1 MGQLELELVDGV
13 FLGMDGLMGGL
24 GLLLELLVKRVNTRG
39 QRVDQRSEVVG
50 VERVSMG
57 SSVENLG

>member
-1 MGQLELELVDGV
+1 MVDGV

-24 GLLLELLVKRVNTRG
+24 GLLLELLVKRVDTRG